1 MLKKTFTFEDYNG
14 VSRTETHYF
23 NMNEAELAEI
33 ELGTTGGFTAML
45 QRIIDAKDA
54 PAIMR
59 ELKKII
65 LKSYGVKSD
74 DGRRFIKSE
83 QLSEEFS
90 QTEAYTQLYM
100 SLISD
105 ADAASEFVKG
115 IMPSKLTSQLPAN
128 PPQLTE
134 A

>member
-23 NMNEAELAEI
+23 NISEAELAEM
-33 ELGTTGGFTAML
+33 ELGTTGGFTTML
-45 QRIIDAKDA
+45 RRIIDAQDG

-59 ELKKII
+59 ELKKIVM
-65 LKSYGVKSD
+65 KSYGVKSD

-105 ADAASEFVKG
+105 ADAAAEFVKG
-115 IMPSKLTSQLPAN
+115 IMPSKLAKQLPDNVASL
-128 PPQLTE
+128 PE